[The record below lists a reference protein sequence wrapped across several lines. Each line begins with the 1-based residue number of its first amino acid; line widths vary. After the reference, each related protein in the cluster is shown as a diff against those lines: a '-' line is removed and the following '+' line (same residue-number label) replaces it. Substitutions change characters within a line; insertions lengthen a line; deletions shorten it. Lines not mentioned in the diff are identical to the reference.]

1 MNQKKKVS
9 QIMATRSEAKLTTQE
24 RRQRTFSE
32 SFKIQKVRELETG
45 VTKISE
51 ICKAYQ
57 VSNQA
62 VYYWLNKYG
71 IMKHKK
77 ERLVIETDSD
87 SKALLE
93 LRKRVAELEQLV
105 GQKQIQLEFKEK
117 MIELAEQV
125 YGVDIKKK
133 FSTQP
138 SSTSGGTESNTHS
151 V

>member
-1 MNQKKKVS
+1 VG
-9 QIMATRSEAKLTTQE
+9 QIMATRNETKLTTAE
-24 RRQRTFSE
+24 RRRRNFSE
-32 SFKIQKVRELETG
+32 SFKIQKVREVETG
-45 VTKISE
+45 ITKISD

-62 VYYWLNKYG
+62 VYYWLDKYG
-71 IMKHKK
+71 IMKQKK
-77 ERLVIETDSD
+77 ERYVIETDSD

-138 SSTSGGTESNTHS
+138 SNTSGDTGSNTSS